1 MLDVR
6 TFSTI
11 VKNAPLISL
20 DLCLVCE
27 GKILLCMRENEPLK
41 GQWFTPGGRI
51 HKNETWQRAL
61 LRIAQTELG
70 LRNNNIEDFVLMGI
84 WDHFYSNSIFAEST
98 STHYVNL
105 PHFACFKT
113 MPLIVLDDQHAKFDW
128 LELELVSNSKVV
140 HPYVQNYAKWLTIE
154 VRGAHD

>member
-11 VKNAPLISL
+11 VKNTPLISL

-27 GKILLCMRENEPLK
+27 GKILLCERGNEPLK

-51 HKNETWQRAL
+51 YKNETWQNAL
-61 LRIAQTELG
+61 LRIAQTELA
-70 LRNNNIEDFVLMGI
+70 LPNNKIEEFVLMGV
-84 WDHFYSNSIFAEST
+84 WDHFYSNSVFDESI

-105 PHFACFKT
+105 PHFACFKS
-113 MPLIVLDDQHAKFDW
+113 MPLIVLDDQHVEFDW
-128 LELELVSNSKVV
+128 FDLQLVATDKGF
-140 HPYVQNYAKWLTIE
+140 HPYMKNYAEWLIKKVE
-154 VRGAHD
+154 VTLD

>member
-1 MLDVR
+1 MLDVK

-27 GKILLCMRENEPLK
+27 GKILLCERENEPLK

-51 HKNETWQRAL
+51 YKNETWQSAL

-70 LRNNNIEDFVLMGI
+70 LRDNKFEDFSLMGI
-84 WDHFYSNSIFAEST
+84 WDHFYRNSAFDENT

-105 PHFACFKT
+105 PHFVCFKS
-113 MPLIVLDDQHAKFDW
+113 MPSIVLDGQHAQFGWFD
-128 LELELVSNSKVV
+128 LQLVATDEGF
-140 HPYVQNYAKWLTIE
+140 HPFIKNYAEWLINKMEAT
-154 VRGAHD
+154 HD

>member
-1 MLDVR
+1 MLDVK

-27 GKILLCMRENEPLK
+27 GKILLCERENEPLK

-51 HKNETWQRAL
+51 YKNETWQSAL

-70 LRNNNIEDFVLMGI
+70 LRNNKIEDFALMGI
-84 WDHFYSNSIFAEST
+84 WDHFYSNSIIAEST

-113 MPLIVLDDQHAKFDW
+113 MPLIALDDQHAEFDW
-128 LELELVSNSKVV
+128 FELELVSNSKVF
-140 HPYVQNYAKWLTIE
+140 HPYMQNYAKWLTRE
-154 VRGAHD
+154 VVGAHD

>member
-1 MLDVR
+1 MLDVK

-27 GKILLCMRENEPLK
+27 GNILLCERENEPLK

-51 HKNETWQRAL
+51 YKNETWQSAL

-70 LRNNNIEDFVLMGI
+70 LRDNKLEDFSLMGI
-84 WDHFYSNSIFAEST
+84 WDHFYRNSAFDENT

-105 PHFACFKT
+105 PHFVC
-113 MPLIVLDDQHAKFDW
+113 L
-128 LELELVSNSKVV
+128 KVC
-140 HPYVQNYAKWLTIE
+140 
-154 VRGAHD
+154 RR

>member
-1 MLDVR
+1 MLDVG

-27 GKILLCMRENEPLK
+27 GKILLCERENEPLK

-51 HKNETWQRAL
+51 YKNETWQSAL

-70 LRNNNIEDFVLMGI
+70 LPNNKIQEFTLMGI
-84 WDHFYSNSIFAEST
+84 WDHFYSNSVFDEGT

-105 PHFACFKT
+105 PHFAYFKN
-113 MPLIVLDDQHAKFDW
+113 MPLIVLDGQHVEFDW
-128 LELELVSNSKVV
+128 FDLQLVATDERFR
-140 HPYVQNYAKWLTIE
+140 PYMKNYAEWLIKKWK
-154 VRGAHD
+154 

>member
-11 VKNAPLISL
+11 VKNTPLISL

-27 GKILLCMRENEPLK
+27 GKILLCERENEPLK

-51 HKNETWQRAL
+51 YKNETWQSAL

-70 LRNNNIEDFVLMGI
+70 LRNNKIEDFALMGI
-84 WDHFYSNSIFAEST
+84 WDHFYSNSVFDEST

-105 PHFACFKT
+105 PHFACFKS
-113 MPLIVLDDQHAKFDW
+113 MPLIVLDDQHVEFGWFD
-128 LELELVSNSKVV
+128 LQLVATDERF
-140 HPYVQNYAKWLTIE
+140 HPYMKNYAEWLIKKVE
-154 VRGAHD
+154 VTHD